1 MTTDSTSKITT
12 KITTK
17 TIEKARSSKTEF
29 KLAGDTRMPAATMG
43 RRAVRTSTLIQDKA
57 REVFLER
64 GYHGTKVEDIADAA
78 GVSRASFYTYFP
90 SKRDVLLA
98 LGTDAYVAM
107 DENLNAMRELAKA
120 GTEDLVEHV
129 VRSYM
134 ELLDEHGGFIL
145 VWGQAGFE
153 DPELRAAG
161 MRAKLHSARRL
172 ARLFGL
178 DSGDEDPGLTG
189 LALQVMIDRY
199 WYYQQVAG
207 LPATREKAVATLSAV
222 IRARMAAEV
231 SPT

>member
-1 MTTDSTSKITT
+1 MA
-12 KITTK
+12 TTK

-29 KLAGDTRMPAATMG
+29 KLTGDTRMPAATMG
-43 RRAVRTSTLIQDKA
+43 RRAVRTSSLIQDKA

-98 LGTDAYVAM
+98 LGADAYKAM
-107 DENLNAMRELAKA
+107 DANLNHMQELVKE
-120 GTEDLVEHV
+120 GDVDLVERV

-153 DPELRAAG
+153 DPELRSAG
-161 MRAKLHSARRL
+161 MRSKLHSARRL

-178 DSGDEDPGLTG
+178 DSGDDDPGLVG

-207 LPATREKAVATLSAV
+207 LPSTRDKAVETLSKV
-222 IRARMAAEV
+222 IRARIAAEDLV
-231 SPT
+231 P

>member
-1 MTTDSTSKITT
+1 MPTT
-12 KITTK
+12 KN
-17 TIEKARSSKTEF
+17 IEKARPSKTEF
-29 KLAGDTRMPAATMG
+29 KLTGDTRMPAATMG
-43 RRAVRTSTLIQDKA
+43 RRAVRTSTLIQNKA

-98 LGTDAYVAM
+98 LGIDAYKAM
-107 DENLNAMRELAKA
+107 DENLNHMQELVKE
-120 GTEDLVEHV
+120 GDVDLVERV

-153 DPELRAAG
+153 DPDLRAAG
-161 MRAKLHSARRL
+161 MRSKLHSARRL

-178 DSGDEDPGLTG
+178 DSGDDDPGLVG

-207 LPATREKAVATLSAV
+207 LPSTRDKAVETLSAV
-222 IRARMAAEV
+222 IRARIAAEV
-231 SPT
+231 SPQHLYPAEE

>member
-1 MTTDSTSKITT
+1 MTTAKPSVTVINRARTSKTV
-12 KITTK
+12 
-17 TIEKARSSKTEF
+17 F

-43 RRAVRTSTLIQDKA
+43 KRAARTSKLIQDKA

-64 GYHGTKVEDIADAA
+64 GYHATKVEDIADAA

-98 LGTDAYVAM
+98 LGTDAYQAM
-107 DENLNAMRELAKA
+107 DVNLNAMRDLAEAKA
-120 GTEDLVEHV
+120 DDLVERV
-129 VRSYM
+129 VQSYM

-153 DPELRAAG
+153 DPELRTAG

-172 ARLFGL
+172 ARIFGL
-178 DSGDEDPGLTG
+178 DSADDDPGLVG
-189 LALQVMIDRY
+189 LAFQVMIDRY

-207 LPATREKAVATLSAV
+207 LPSSREKAIVTLSNI
-222 IRARMAAEV
+222 IRAQISANGVQA
-231 SPT
+231 

>member
-1 MTTDSTSKITT
+1 MATT
-12 KITTK
+12 KI
-17 TIEKARSSKTEF
+17 IEKARSSKTEF
-29 KLAGDTRMPAATMG
+29 KLTGDTRMPAATMG
-43 RRAVRTSTLIQDKA
+43 RRAVRTSSLIQDKA

-98 LGTDAYVAM
+98 LGADAYKAM
-107 DENLNAMRELAKA
+107 DANLNHMQELVKE
-120 GTEDLVEHV
+120 GDVDLVERV

-153 DPELRAAG
+153 DPELRSAG
-161 MRAKLHSARRL
+161 MRSKLHSARRL

-178 DSGDEDPGLTG
+178 DSGDDDPGLVG

-207 LPATREKAVATLSAV
+207 LPSTRDKAVETLSKV
-222 IRARMAAEV
+222 IRARIAAE
-231 SPT
+231 SLAEDLIS